1 MREGPLYSRRNSARQ
16 NVRVNA
22 GQIVLRSSRLANDG
36 KSFGRTLENA
46 FNRYVGSVVSNLFAG
61 RGGLRGD
68 KKSRAATVR
77 YLEREGERDTRI
89 SILTN
94 IYSYR

>member
-1 MREGPLYSRRNSARQ
+1 MREGPLHSRRNSARQ

-46 FNRYVGSVVSNLFAG
+46 FNRYVGSVVSNLFV
-61 RGGLRGD
+61 GLRGD

-77 YLEREGERDTRI
+77 YLEREGEGDTRI
-89 SILTN
+89 SILIN